1 LSDVVELFVI
11 SVVKLNHLFFEFLV
25 TLLLEAT
32 GVDVSFAKL
41 VILDLLLLDRILDL
55 VDLVLLL
62 LDLIVHCV
70 LGFLA
75 LLLSSSHLVL
85 ESLVLVFHL
94 LLERSLHL
102 THLVIKFSE

>member
-1 LSDVVELFVI
+1 MSDVVKLLVI
-11 SVVKLNHLFFEFLV
+11 STVKFNHLLFKFLV
-25 TLLLEAT
+25 TLLLQGT

-41 VILDLLLLDRILDL
+41 VIFDLLLLDRILDF

-62 LDLIVHCV
+62 LDFIVHCV

-75 LLLSSSHLVL
+75 LLFSSGHLVL
-85 ESLVLVFHL
+85 KSLVLVFHL

-102 THLVIKFSE
+102 THLVVKFGK